1 MAQWNCI
8 PATPSMS
15 AASCWWSGAHLT
27 ALPRPE
33 STALIVKRAADA
45 QRLAAADALDQPPGP
60 CTASDSWQ
68 IEDPL
73 DAEPGL
79 VGHENPVCK
88 HANREKKPNSRREF
102 RRIEK
107 SLLTLE
113 NDYLRN
119 GSAVLSGSL

>member
-73 DAEPGL
+73 DAENRVSL
-79 VGHENPVCK
+79 VTRTLS
-88 HANREKKPNSRREF
+88 ANM
-102 RRIEK
+102 RIERK
-107 SLLTLE
+107 SQTAG
-113 NDYLRN
+113 
-119 GSAVLSGSL
+119 GSFVALKNPF